1 MHLILKKTPRELKKK
16 FMEEKKKIVVTP
28 TDYKVSEPDEEE
40 AEHDG
45 MLLLTD
51 AIVNADDDDRD
62 TSSLHYKAM
71 KYRMM
76 YLRMCVILE
85 ARESRGGE
93 ARECTVCGGED
104 RDVCSCRFQNFNPS
118 FRDIDK
124 FGKELF
130 RKQKQIYI
138 LKNKDTS
145 KNSKR

>member
-1 MHLILKKTPRELKKK
+1 
-16 FMEEKKKIVVTP
+16 MEEKKKIVVTP

-40 AEHDG
+40 EEHGG
-45 MLLLTD
+45 MLLTD

-71 KYRMM
+71 NSYLM

-118 FRDIDK
+118 FSDIDK
-124 FGKELF
+124 FGKRLF
-130 RKQKQIYI
+130 WKQKQMYI